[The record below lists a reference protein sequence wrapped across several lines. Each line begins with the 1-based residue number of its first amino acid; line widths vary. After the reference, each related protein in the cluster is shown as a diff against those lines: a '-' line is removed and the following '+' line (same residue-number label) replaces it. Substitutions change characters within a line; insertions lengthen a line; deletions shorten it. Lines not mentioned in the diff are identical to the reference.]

1 MFTEEEFLE
10 ALKQFNNPVPVVHE
24 PRFYYDNQGQI
35 TICSTHNHP
44 EGDNYIVV
52 DEETYKRFSDYEIID
67 GKLSK
72 IKRPGA
78 FRRPLEK
85 SNQGYSGVRGHANII
100 LNNNENYNEAEHYS
114 VNI

>member
-10 ALKQFNNPVPVVHE
+10 ALKKFGTTGPVVHE
-24 PRFYYDNQGQI
+24 PRFYYDDSGQI
-35 TICSTHNHP
+35 TVCSTHNHP

-72 IKRPGA
+72 IKRPSM

-85 SNQGYSGVRGHANII
+85 SNQGYRVVRGHANII
-100 LNNNENYNEAEHYS
+100 LADDENYNEVEHYS